1 MQRTTDNGQRTTD
14 NWLAILF
21 ALCFPT
27 VVTLVYFVLLAGLP
41 SAWQEG
47 AYGAG
52 KLIQFLFPV
61 VWVVIIRRER
71 PRLHLPRARD
81 IALGGALGLV
91 FFAAT
96 LSLYH
101 LLKSTSVLVGLAGE
115 VQAKIE
121 GLGMNS
127 APRFLLLA
135 SFYAIFHSGLEE
147 YYWRWFV
154 FGRLRRRTPFS
165 GALVISSL
173 GFMAHHVCI
182 LSVFFGWSTAA
193 GIALT
198 IVASAAVAVG
208 GMIWAWLYDR
218 TGSIYAP
225 WVSHGLMDAA
235 IFFVGYQMRA

>member
-1 MQRTTDNGQRTTD
+1 MQRTTDNGQRTTG
-14 NWLAILF
+14 NWLAVLF
-21 ALCFPT
+21 AMAFPT
-27 VVTLVYFVLLAGLP
+27 VVTFVYFVLLAGLP
-41 SAWQEG
+41 SAWQQG

-61 VWVVIIRRER
+61 VWVVLIRRER
-71 PRLHLPRARD
+71 PSVQLPRARD
-81 IALGGALGLV
+81 IALGGALGLI
-91 FFAAT
+91 FFGAT
-96 LSLYH
+96 LALYH
-101 LLKSTSVLVGLAGE
+101 LLKSTSILEGLAAE

-121 GLGMNS
+121 GLGVNS

-135 SFYAIFHSGLEE
+135 SFYAIGHSGLEE

-154 FGRLRRRTPFS
+154 FGQLRRLTSFS

-182 LSVFFGWSTAA
+182 LSVFFGWSTGA

-198 IVASAAVAVG
+198 ILGSAAVAVG
-208 GMIWAWLYDR
+208 GIIWAWLYDR

-235 IFFVGYQMRA
+235 IFVVGYQMRA